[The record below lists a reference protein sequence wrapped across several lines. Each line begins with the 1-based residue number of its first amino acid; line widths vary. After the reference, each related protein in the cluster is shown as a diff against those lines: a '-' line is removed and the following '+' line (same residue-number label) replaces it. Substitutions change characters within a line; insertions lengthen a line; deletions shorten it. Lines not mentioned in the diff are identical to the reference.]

1 MFPPPSRSNAIINI
15 ARRRFVGRN
24 NNNNND
30 AVRFYQSAV
39 SATTTAAATTTT
51 TQRNQQQQR
60 GRREE
65 FSSSGKRRLL
75 LAGLGCAAALTTTTT
90 VNVAF
95 AEGSEGALASED
107 GAETK
112 TKTTTSEGGVFF
124 VDAIVTLA
132 REFAAR
138 LTGGFGGGASLVSD
152 EYRREVFFAY
162 ENRLREH
169 SSIDKVFAYFASGKN
184 ARGETMMTK
193 EDLIRSA
200 IPVYQKTNI
209 RSGSLEGE
217 VVQEEEVEGK
227 DVTETNVLK
236 SKKNRSF
243 IGGERIATYFDTNND
258 GMINFPEFVFFT
270 TLMKLSDEQILR
282 EFLKA
287 DVDGSGAL
295 DAEEFAM
302 MMRRMRSSGEMK
314 NAKADFLMS
323 RTGVHIDQGNLDVIG
338 NGIYNHFFQKKK
350 KKKRGWFGASD
361 GNSDSDSTESTES
374 KYDLE
379 RKITFGEFRNFL
391 NELGD
396 TLVDMEFSHYD
407 EENKGWISSRDLGYA
422 LITRSNVTKI
432 HDYLSIARE
441 LSDEDNCCTREQFR
455 DFIRVLRRSETFERK
470 IKEEKNGEV
479 TRERFIELFRECNKE
494 NKGKRFEYKKLLE
507 MTDILFRIFDA
518 DGNGSISIE
527 ELNEVRRLV
536 SR

>member
-1 MFPPPSRSNAIINI
+1 MLLSRDVGGKRIILRIRDTHFHHHRALHPSLLL
-15 ARRRFVGRN
+15 VP
-24 NNNNND
+24 
-30 AVRFYQSAV
+30 
-39 SATTTAAATTTT
+39 T
-51 TQRNQQQQR
+51 
-60 GRREE
+60 
-65 FSSSGKRRLL
+65 FSSSLSSTSG
-75 LAGLGCAAALTTTTT
+75 
-90 VNVAF
+90 N
-95 AEGSEGALASED
+95 
-107 GAETK
+107 K
-112 TKTTTSEGGVFF
+112 TKSNPFNGGKEEHILRGLAAGGIGMALFWCASKTSAECESSSDTKALDDADDDEWFLLKRAKEF
-124 VDAIVTLA
+124 VSQ
-132 REFAAR
+132 
-138 LTGGFGGGASLVSD
+138 LTGGANTLGGVSLVSD

-169 SSIDKVFAYFASGKN
+169 SNLDKVFAYFASGKN

-217 VVQEEEVEGK
+217 VVSEEEVEGK

-243 IGGERIATYFDTNND
+243 VGGERIAAYFDTNND

-270 TLMKLSDEQILR
+270 TLMKLSDEQILK

-287 DVDGSGAL
+287 DVDGNGAL
-295 DAEEFAM
+295 DAHEFAM
-302 MMRRMRSSGEMK
+302 MMRRMRSSSK

-323 RTGVHIDQGNLDVIG
+323 RTGVNIDQGNLDVIG

-350 KKKRGWFGASD
+350 NKSKIGRWFGRGGNTS
-361 GNSDSDSTESTES
+361 NSDDSNTSNES
-374 KYDLE
+374 KYDLG
-379 RKITFGEFRNFL
+379 RKITLGEFRAFL
-391 NELGD
+391 NEIGD

-407 EENKGWISSRDLGYA
+407 EENNGWISSRDLGYA
-422 LITRSNVTKI
+422 LITRSNAAKI
-432 HDYLSIARE
+432 HDYLGIARA
-441 LSDEDNCCTREQFR
+441 LSDEDNCCSREQFR
-455 DFIRVLRRSETFERK
+455 DFIRVLRRSDSFERK

-518 DGNGSISIE
+518 DGNGSISID